1 MYSKLGNLIWKE
13 MKIQGVTQ
21 SALLKAL
28 GMPGLR
34 LSETLKDEQIDLSVL
49 VTICK
54 VLNKNFLGFLDAEEL
69 EKVLVTDRI
78 KALKG
83 KIADLID
90 ANNEKD
96 TLLQNRN
103 REIAKLLTTI
113 ERLRN
118 AGSKY

>member
-13 MKIQGVTQ
+13 MKIQGLSQ
-21 SALLKAL
+21 ANLIKAM

-34 LSETLKDEQIDLSVL
+34 LTETLKDEQMDLSVL
-49 VTICK
+49 IIICK
-54 VLNKNFLGFLDAEEL
+54 VLNKNFLGYLEAEEL
-69 EKVLVTDRI
+69 EKILMTDGI
-78 KALKG
+78 KVLKG

-90 ANNEKD
+90 TNNEKD
-96 TLLQNRN
+96 ILLQNRN